1 MNGERTALRFSFG
14 RHTLN
19 TTFHV
24 GLQDIAKEDVGRVI
38 KLIDDTFQEVAK

>member
-1 MNGERTALRFSFG
+1 MLIEMLDSSFG

-24 GLQDIAKEDVGRVI
+24 GLQDIGKEDVDRVI
-38 KLIDDTFQEVAK
+38 KLIDETFEEVVK